1 MTLKKIRPLIMGA
14 VLAFT
19 FVSCSKSNN
28 DTTTPPPG
36 GGGNGGGGG
45 TSITLNIYHMAF
57 PASTTVKKGTT
68 VKWYNQ
74 DGYAHTVT
82 SNDGSTFSSGNLAAG
97 ATYSY
102 TANTTG
108 TFNYHCNY
116 HSNMTGTL
124 IVTEQ

>member
-1 MTLKKIRPLIMGA
+1 MGA
-14 VLAFT
+14 MLAFT
-19 FVSCSKSNN
+19 FISCSKSNN

-36 GGGNGGGGG
+36 GGGGG
-45 TSITLNIYHMAF
+45 TSITINIYNMAF
-57 PASTTVKKGTT
+57 PASTSVKKGTT

>member
-1 MTLKKIRPLIMGA
+1 MTLKRIRPLIMGA
-14 VLAFT
+14 ALVFT
-19 FVSCSKSNN
+19 FVSCSKSNY
-28 DTTTPPPG
+28 DATPAPPG
-36 GGGNGGGGG
+36 GGGGGG
-45 TSITLNIYHMAF
+45 TSITINIYNMAF
-57 PASTTVKKGTT
+57 PASTTVKKGTV

-102 TANTTG
+102 TATTKG
-108 TFNYHCNY
+108 TFSYHCNY